1 MKFRF
6 NRRFNRANFNTDKVY
21 IIEENETLK
30 RLDDVVYF
38 TKDDIIRELKTK
50 VSDSV
55 LYELMYNSKSITVEL
70 IYSDMTLKFIF
81 LENEEIDL
89 LSIE

>member
-55 LYELMYNSKSITVEL
+55 LYELMYNSKSIAVEL

>member
-55 LYELMYNSKSITVEL
+55 LYELMYNSKSIPVEL

-89 LSIE
+89 LSIG

>member
-38 TKDDIIRELKTK
+38 TKDDIIRE
-50 VSDSV
+50 
-55 LYELMYNSKSITVEL
+55 
-70 IYSDMTLKFIF
+70 
-81 LENEEIDL
+81 
-89 LSIE
+89 